1 MTGVA
6 RQKKPTP
13 AERRMESR
21 RQARMSAPLLRDL
34 QPSVTHVRVEL
45 GFEQDSR
52 LAATARSFTTY
63 PPARAHFVYG
73 CAFGDCNGIHDL
85 DDVVLGLLKSGASHA
100 SGVRRCDG
108 HKSYGF
114 EHGPACGLGLTY
126 TVSVHYDASQPELAR
141 QPIPTG

>member
-1 MTGVA
+1 MTSVA

-13 AERRMESR
+13 AERRMEIR

-34 QPSVTHVRVEL
+34 HASVTHVRVEL
-45 GFEQDSR
+45 GFEPDSR

-85 DDVVLGLLKSGASHA
+85 DEVVKGLLKSGTSQA

-108 HKSYGF
+108 HKSYGL

-126 TVSVHYDASQPELAR
+126 AVSVHYDASQPALACE
-141 QPIPTG
+141 PIGTG